1 MADFQ
6 PPRLGDVMRPESVRR
21 SVLILGGASSGKS
34 AFAQRLA
41 SSMGARVLFV
51 ATAWPSDREM
61 EQRIARHQAERPPS
75 WRLIERPASLQGVT
89 EALGDTQVV
98 LFDSLSLW
106 LAGRLPDDATGDDQD
121 EAFERSVRSEVQ
133 QLFGACAGR
142 CHLVV
147 VSDEVGL
154 GLVPPYPSGRRYR
167 ELLGRLNQ
175 TAAAAAST
183 VYLIVAGIPRA
194 LKGSDGD
201 AVAVDPL

>member
-1 MADFQ
+1 
-6 PPRLGDVMRPESVRR
+6 MRTESARR
-21 SVLILGGASSGKS
+21 SILILGGASSGKS

-41 SSMGARVLFV
+41 ASLGERVLFV
-51 ATAWPSDREM
+51 ATAWPSDEEM
-61 EQRIARHQAERPPS
+61 AQRIARHQAERPPS
-75 WRLIERPASLQGVT
+75 WRLIERPASLTEVA

-106 LAGRLPDDATGDDQD
+106 LAGQLPDEGNSDEQD

-133 QLFGACAGR
+133 HLFAACAGR

-175 TAAAAAST
+175 TAAATAST
-183 VYLIVAGIPRA
+183 VYLVVAGIPRA
-194 LKGSDGD
+194 LKGSDAD
-201 AVAVDPL
+201 AGAVGSL